1 MPLHSCCG
9 AMDDGSDGGAVGC
22 GDVNDPSCFVPP
34 LTNNMRYIQAAAG
47 CNRTVLLRS
56 DGNVISFGPD
66 ACVVPV
72 LPEELIYTQVA
83 ANNECTVLVR
93 SDGKA
98 FVHKCKGL
106 CYDVSQDHPGIYIHA
121 AVGANH
127 IVIVRSDGTAF
138 AIGHNFHG
146 KIEVP
151 KFKDGMTYVGVAP
164 VSTVLQASHNGIT
177 MSFGNLYADN
187 VLQVQI
193 QRFSGDSFEVIGW
206 RIALWC
212 VLGPLPHD
220 RIKIVLPSGRV
231 EILQ

>member
-1 MPLHSCCG
+1 MYL
-9 AMDDGSDGGAVGC
+9 
-22 GDVNDPSCFVPP
+22 VPEIE
-34 LTNNMRYIQAAAG
+34 THMRYVQAAAWL
-47 CNRTVLLRS
+47 NHTVLFRS

-98 FVHKCKGL
+98 FVHKCGGP
-106 CYDVSQDHPGIYIHA
+106 CYDVNHDYPGIYIHA

-127 IVIVRSDGTAF
+127 IVLVRSDGTAF

-151 KFKDGMTYVGVAP
+151 KLEDGMTYVGVAP
-164 VSTVLQASHNGIT
+164 VSRVLQASYNGIT
-177 MSFGNLYADN
+177 MSFGNLSADN

-193 QRFSGDSFEVIGW
+193 ERFSGDSFEVIGW

-212 VLGPLPHD
+212 ALGPRPHD
-220 RIKIVLPSGRV
+220 RIQIVMPSGRM